1 MSKVRSLCDNDA
13 QNYHIQRSKRVNG
26 SERRVSFR
34 KTGNSDNMLSS
45 GAMASASPIS
55 IETPVIQLHQC
66 GIPRLGQPTARKLA
80 LALATLSGK
89 TDASEATVEDLLN
102 YLPMRYEDRSNLA
115 RITNLYD
122 GLEASLELYVRVAGG
137 FQVGKNR
144 GPKQPKL
151 FIFEITASDPE
162 RTGKPVVVW
171 WFVSG
176 RAAQRII
183 AYNKQRF
190 SKGARFIAYGKWEWD
205 TRRNTFAL
213 RLNKPDELEMLPG
226 TWTPPEIGLLRL
238 AEENV
243 EKEEVEK
250 ENGGTAGDDESLIDE
265 EDAIEDEEAGDPGM
279 AAIHVGRRVPVYRKL
294 GEFRSKRL
302 REIVHAV
309 FSQINDASITET
321 LPAELRSKHQLI
333 GRAEALRRIH
343 FPSEEDSIELYEK
356 ARSPAHLRLIFEE
369 FFWVA
374 LSLGLR
380 RGERIKEPKGAVIE
394 ITDRIRD
401 SLASILPFQLTGA
414 QERVIARIFDDMQSD
429 APMNRLLQ
437 GDVGSGKTIVALE
450 AMLAAMENGYQAALM
465 APTEILAEQHS
476 RNIKRLLAKTS
487 YRVELLMGSLRATEK
502 RRLHKDVAAGDVHA
516 VIGTHALIQESVAF
530 SKLGLI
536 VIDEQHRFGVL
547 QRAELRARG
556 FHPDV
561 LVMTATPIPRSLAMT
576 AYGDLD
582 VSVIDELPPG
592 RTPIKTVVVGED
604 QRTGVYKGVEREVRA
619 GRQVYVVYPLVE
631 ESEKMDLKDATRMF
645 EQLRD
650 RVFPNFTIGLVHGKM
665 KSADKEEVMRRFVN
679 GEIQILVATT
689 VVEVGVDVPN
699 ASLMVIEHAERFGLS
714 QLHQLRG
721 RVGRGAEK
729 SYCVLLASDKQTSVA
744 RERLGIM
751 EETSDGFRIAEK
763 DLEIRGP
770 GEVLGTRQS
779 GMPTFRIGNLV
790 RDIEILET
798 ARREADFYLTTRRR
812 TRETSELIER
822 VRADVRFGLAA
833 IG

>member
-1 MSKVRSLCDNDA
+1 MLLSRSMVA
-13 QNYHIQRSKRVNG
+13 
-26 SERRVSFR
+26 
-34 KTGNSDNMLSS
+34 SS
-45 GAMASASPIS
+45 PLTV
-55 IETPVIQLHQC
+55 ETPVIELYRF
-66 GIPRLGQPTARKLA
+66 GIPRFGQPTARKLA
-80 LALATLSGK
+80 LALATLVGK
-89 TDASEATVEDLLN
+89 TDASEAVIEDLLN

-115 RITNLYD
+115 RISDLYD

-144 GPKQPKL
+144 SPKAPPL
-151 FIFEITASDPE
+151 YIFEITAGDPL

-176 RAAQRII
+176 RAAQRIVT
-183 AYNKQRF
+183 YNRQRF
-190 SKGARFIAYGKWEWD
+190 ERGARFVAYGKWEWD

-226 TWTPPEIGLLRL
+226 TWTPPEHALLQL
-238 AEENV
+238 AEA
-243 EKEEVEK
+243 EETE
-250 ENGGTAGDDESLIDE
+250 GDAGPEIELGDAGEALDVDE
-265 EDAIEDEEAGDPGM
+265 ENEDDPSL

-294 GEFRSKRL
+294 GEFRAKRL
-302 REIVHAV
+302 REIMHAV
-309 FSQINDASITET
+309 LEQLDDQSIGET
-321 LPAELRSKHQLI
+321 LPPDLLARQKLI
-333 GRAEALRRIH
+333 GRAAALRRIH
-343 FPSEEDSIELYEK
+343 FPAEDVPLAEYER

-374 LSLGLR
+374 LALGLR
-380 RGERIKEPKGAVIE
+380 RGERIKEAKGALIE
-394 ITDRIRD
+394 LTDLVRERI
-401 SLASILPFQLTGA
+401 ASILPFQLTSA

-437 GDVGSGKTIVALE
+437 GDVGSGKTIVALQ
-450 AMLAAMENGYQAALM
+450 AMLAAIENNYQAALM
-465 APTEILAEQHS
+465 APTEILAEQHA
-476 RNIKRLLAKTS
+476 RNVKRLLARTPF
-487 YRVELLMGSLRATEK
+487 RVELLIGSLRAAEK
-502 RRLHKDVAAGDVHA
+502 KRLHKEIALGDVHA
-516 VIGTHALIQESVAF
+516 IIGTHALIQESVQF
-530 SKLGLI
+530 QKLGLI

-556 FHPDV
+556 FNPDV

-604 QRTGVYKGVEREVRA
+604 QRAGVYKGVEREVRA
-619 GRQVYVVYPLVE
+619 GRQAYVVYPLIE
-631 ESEKMDLKDATRMF
+631 ESEKMDLKDATRMY

-650 RVFPNFTIGLVHGKM
+650 RVFPNFNVGLLHGKM
-665 KSADKEEVMRRFVN
+665 KTAEKEEGMRRFVN
-679 GEIQILVATT
+679 GETHILVATT

-699 ASLMVIEHAERFGLS
+699 ASVMVIEHAERFGLS

-729 SYCVLLASDKQTSVA
+729 SFCVLLASEKQTSVA

-751 EETSDGFRIAEK
+751 EETNDGFRIAEK

-770 GEVLGTRQS
+770 GEVMGTRQS
-779 GMPTFRIGNLV
+779 GLPTFRIGNLV
-790 RDIEILET
+790 RDVLILEE
-798 ARREADFYLTTRRR
+798 ARREAEHYLTTRRM
-812 TRETSELIER
+812 TREASRLIEHI
-822 VRADVRFGLAA
+822 RADPRFGLAA
-833 IG
+833 VG